1 MSGSGDGETQR
12 VRSVTALTAGGRRL
26 ATRADR
32 IRPLLGPSRCSLEDL
47 PRHRVEITARE
58 CPLCIPEADEDL
70 VLHALQATSGC
81 VGKTGLVAEEDPLI
95 AEALAKLKAEDAE
108 AARDAEAAF
117 GSLTWGEGL
126 SVITQERLQQ
136 FLWYGLPMKWLT
148 DTDHHR
154 RIIAALG
161 RAFDH
166 LDLPRYA
173 ALCRSD
179 TTAAVLEAYGRSDA
193 EGNKAFL
200 KADAASGIRPPDI
213 DELAWGSVMG
223 VEESTALS
231 STAELLELAVA
242 GGELVPGARGWKQRQ
257 ADLVRAHLTT
267 ARLDLGGRTWLDA
280 TRDERLDTW
289 LSTHRSPTRRRIL
302 EPLVAVVQQPAELPA
317 GVDDPLPRLRWFL
330 GELAG
335 GQPLTQTGN
344 LSRAFV
350 QDAASR
356 FGWDFR
362 SPPRT
367 EDELYDLH
375 QLRHLTQRVGL
386 ARRTGRKLVL
396 TTKGR
401 AGLGDADLVW
411 RAVARRL
418 LPDHQFAAA
427 LGEITLALLVDG
439 ERHATEL
446 DATLAEVVAEVGWR
460 ATDTGLPPD
469 ESDISWAWHQ
479 TTNLLRAL
487 DVLASGG
494 GWEDR
499 SYALTPIGRAVGL
512 ECLHHRATG
521 PRSSPWG

>member
-1 MSGSGDGETQR
+1 
-12 VRSVTALTAGGRRL
+12 
-26 ATRADR
+26 
-32 IRPLLGPSRCSLEDL
+32 
-47 PRHRVEITARE
+47 
-58 CPLCIPEADEDL
+58 
-70 VLHALQATSGC
+70 
-81 VGKTGLVAEEDPLI
+81 VAEKDPPI
-95 AEALAKLKAEDAE
+95 AEALTKLEAEDVEAAEDAK
-108 AARDAEAAF
+108 AAL

-126 SVITQERLQQ
+126 SVITQERLQH

-154 RIIAALG
+154 RIVAALA
-161 RAFDH
+161 RAFE
-166 LDLPRYA
+166 LFDLPRYA

-179 TTAAVLEAYGRSDA
+179 TTAAVLDAYERSGT
-193 EGNKAFL
+193 EGKKAFL
-200 KADAASGIRPPDI
+200 KADAASGIQPPDI
-213 DELAWGSVMG
+213 DELAWGAVMG
-223 VEESTALS
+223 TEESAALS
-231 STAELLELAVA
+231 STAELLELAIA
-242 GGELVPGARGWKQRQ
+242 GSELVPGARGWKQRQ
-257 ADLVRAHLTT
+257 AELVRAHLMA
-267 ARLDLGGRTWLDA
+267 ARPDLGGRKWLDVI
-280 TRDERLDTW
+280 RDERVDIW

-302 EPLVAVVQQPAELPA
+302 EPLVGIGQRPAEPPA

-350 QDAASR
+350 QDAAPR

-362 SPPRT
+362 RPPRT
-367 EDELYDLH
+367 EDEFSDLH

-386 ARRTGRKLVL
+386 ARRTGRQLVL
-396 TTKGR
+396 TTRGR
-401 AGLGDADLVW
+401 AALGDPDLGW
-411 RAVARRL
+411 RAVARGL
-418 LPDHQFAAA
+418 LAAHQFAAA
-427 LGEITLALLVDG
+427 VGEITLALLVDG

-446 DATLAEVVAEVGWR
+446 DATLAEVVAEIGWR

-469 ESDISWAWHQ
+469 EGDISWAWHQ

-487 DVLASGG
+487 DVLATGG

-499 SYALTPIGRAVGL
+499 SYALTPAGRAVGL